1 LNGFREILLNSIN
14 HKQYEEN
21 NPIQISIY
29 DDKIYVWNDG
39 KFPDDISQEDLFEK
53 HRSKPYN
60 PLIAQTFFKAG
71 FIESWGRGFE
81 KIKKECEEYGSP
93 LPRVE
98 IKSSGVMVKCVP
110 SKVYMELLNKMKDK
124 NVPDNVSQNVPDNV
138 SQNLKEIEEE
148 IMKNIIDNPYI
159 TQQQMA
165 DKLKVNR
172 KTIQRGLN
180 SLKEKNIIERIG
192 SDRKG
197 SWKIL

>member
-1 LNGFREILLNSIN
+1 MNSIN

>member
-1 LNGFREILLNSIN
+1 MNSIN

-21 NPIQISIY
+21 NPIQISVY

-39 KFPDDISQEDLFEK
+39 KFPDDISEQDLFEK

-93 LPRVE
+93 LPEVE

-110 SKVYMELLNKMKDK
+110 SKVYMELLGKMKSK
-124 NVPDNVSQNVPDNV
+124 NEPINDPINDPINMTETEIKIIELIRQNSQITRIELANT
-138 SQNLKEIEEE
+138 LKINESTV
-148 IMKNIIDNPYI
+148 KRNIN
-159 TQQQMA
+159 
-165 DKLKVNR
+165 KLKN
-172 KTIQRGLN
+172 KGI
-180 SLKEKNIIERIG
+180 LKRIG
-192 SDRKG
+192 ANKNG
-197 SWKIL
+197 HWEIL